1 LEGDILKSNDLK
13 KIVLDCLL
21 VTAGSILIAFAITSI
36 LKPNGL
42 VTGGITG
49 ISIIIEK
56 LIHIK
61 YTYAYYLLSI
71 VVLIAAWISIG
82 KREGIK
88 IITISIVFPLV
99 LIMFEKLNFCFIKN
113 DLMLASVYYG
123 LICGIGSGLVLK
135 RGYSMGGTD
144 TVAKIFHRKIFTFIS
159 VSEILL
165 YIDGAIIA
173 SSVIIYNLNI
183 ALYAIISQ
191 IILVTAIDT
200 VLYGFGSK
208 KVKLEIISSRH
219 EDITNFILNDIKR
232 GVTSYKVKGG
242 YMNLERTKLLTICS
256 PRESMLIKRYI
267 SQVDKD
273 AFVDVLPVISV
284 WGKGVGFDSL
294 IEEENN
300 YGRVKKEVEIV

>member
-1 LEGDILKSNDLK
+1 LKSNDLK
-13 KIVLDCLL
+13 KNVLDCLL
-21 VTAGSILIAFAITSI
+21 VTVGSILIAFAITSI

-82 KREGIK
+82 KREGLK

-99 LIMFEKLNFCFIKN
+99 LIIFEKLNFSFIKN

-173 SSVIIYNLNI
+173 SSAIIYNLNI

-191 IILVTAIDT
+191 IILVTAIDA

-232 GVTSYKVKGG
+232 GVTSYEVKGG

-267 SQVDKD
+267 SQIDQD

-300 YGRVKKEVEIV
+300 YVRVKKEIEIV